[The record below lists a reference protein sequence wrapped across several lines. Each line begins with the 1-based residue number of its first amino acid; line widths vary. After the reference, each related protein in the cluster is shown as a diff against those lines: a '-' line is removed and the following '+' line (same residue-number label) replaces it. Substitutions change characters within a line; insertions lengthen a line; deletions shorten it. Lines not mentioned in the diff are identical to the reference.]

1 MLSLVSE
8 LIAATYWPP
17 AQATLRKRRITE
29 PDEVREPP
37 VHAAYSL
44 AS

>member
-29 PDEVREPP
+29 PDEVREPA